1 MTKKEEKLIIDTL
14 SEMSVQAVD
23 MGCPKKYLDWSAKKE
38 KELIAELGL
47 ESEWDKAISAKGAE
61 CLRKIVEKEATNP
74 FSKAIGMMLVEILDG
89 MGDDEDEKEEDDE

>member
-23 MGCPKKYLDWSAKKE
+23 MGCPQKYISWSAKKE
-38 KELIAELGL
+38 KELISELGL

-61 CLRKIVEKEATNP
+61 ALRKTAEKEATNP
-74 FSKAIGMMLVEILDG
+74 IAKALGMMLADILAS
-89 MGDDEDEKEEDDE
+89 MGDEEEEEDDE